1 MILTSGYMNDPLGV
15 ELTDDFDHVIT
26 IIKPNEGDLN
36 ITFQPFVSV
45 DFFNKS
51 NGQRL
56 NEYPENNRTFT
67 WEGIE
72 LLSDLEILAQL
83 IILVPELK

>member
-1 MILTSGYMNDPLGV
+1 MILTSEYMNDHLGV
-15 ELTDDFDHVIT
+15 ELTDDFDHVIN
-26 IIKPNEGDLN
+26 IIRAVEDYEE
-36 ITFQPFVSV
+36 FEPFVSV

-72 LLSDLEILAQL
+72 LESDAEILEKFY
-83 IILVPELK
+83 ILVPELK